1 MQSERETREI
11 EHKKTGIIK
20 TGIKDHWLATT
31 NQHNTNQI
39 YTFIVL
45 LIGIHMLRD
54 EYYNFN
60 YMGPI
65 LTDLERSRY

>member
-1 MQSERETREI
+1 MQSERETRE
-11 EHKKTGIIK
+11 KQSYRRQNKNARII
-20 TGIKDHWLATT
+20 DHWLATT

-39 YTFIVL
+39 YAFIVL
-45 LIGIHMLRD
+45 RIGSHMLRD

-65 LTDLERSRY
+65 LTDL